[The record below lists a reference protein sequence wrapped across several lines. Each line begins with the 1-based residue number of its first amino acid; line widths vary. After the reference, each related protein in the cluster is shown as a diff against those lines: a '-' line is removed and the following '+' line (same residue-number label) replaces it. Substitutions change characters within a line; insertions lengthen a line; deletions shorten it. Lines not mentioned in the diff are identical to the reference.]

1 VTLPRSEELE
11 HLRLATE
18 LSKTPV
24 PEIALPEKRHAV
36 SNGFRIHLLDWGTA
50 GRPPIVFLHGGGLNA
65 HTWDVV
71 CLALRREHH
80 CLALDQRGHG
90 DSEWSPEMDY
100 LPETHRRDVA
110 GVVDQL
116 RLERF
121 LLVGQSMGALNAF
134 VYALEHGERLAGL
147 VLIDAGPN
155 TRIDGAQR
163 IGEFVGATAEI
174 DSIEDAVAKA
184 LSFNPLRDPRLLRR
198 SLLYNYRKL
207 PSGKW
212 ARKHDMR
219 HWGGF
224 DFRELVARNEERWKE
239 AGRVACPTLVVRG
252 ALSDVF
258 LDEDAERFARALPNG
273 RWTRVEGAG
282 HTVQGDN
289 PRGLCEALRTFFA
302 EISFSARV
310 EVP

>member
-1 VTLPRSEELE
+1 VKLDRSEEIE
-11 HLRLATE
+11 YLRLATE

-24 PEIALPEKRHAV
+24 PEITLPEPRHAV
-36 SNGFRIHLLDWGTA
+36 SSGFRLHFLDWGTG

-71 CLALRREHH
+71 CLALRRDYH

-90 DSEWSPEMDY
+90 DSEWSPETDY
-100 LPETHRRDVA
+100 LPETHRRDIA
-110 GVVDQL
+110 GVVDDL

-121 LLVGQSMGALNAF
+121 VLVGQSMGALNAF

-155 TRIDGAQR
+155 IRMAGAQR

-174 DSIEDAVAKA
+174 DSIEEAVVKA
-184 LSFNPLRDPRLLRR
+184 LAFNPLRDARLLRR
-198 SLLYNYRKL
+198 SLLYSYRRL

-219 HWGGF
+219 HWAKP
-224 DFRELVARNEERWKE
+224 DFRELTARNEERWKQAE
-239 AGRVACPTLVVRG
+239 RVTCPTLVVRG

-258 LDEDAERFARALPNG
+258 LDEDAERFARTLPNG
-273 RWTRVEGAG
+273 RWRRVEGAG

-289 PRGLCEALRTFFA
+289 PRELCEALRGFFA
-302 EISFSARV
+302 EIAF
-310 EVP
+310 